1 MIQKEQTKSA
11 VILPHLEAFCN
22 MLNVEN
28 GSGNEERNKN
38 LQKVDVEQNCVFPMQ
53 RSWSHWGRMTRFDL

>member
-11 VILPHLEAFCN
+11 VILPHVEAFCN
-22 MLNVEN
+22 LLNVEN
-28 GSGNEERNKN
+28 GSRNEERNKN
-38 LQKVDVEQNCVFPMQ
+38 LQRVDVEQNCVFSNA